1 MPAPSNKFEAR
12 KGALDSILGQMIGGE
27 PAIGVDPKCKTLIK
41 GLSGAYQFSRIKV
54 SGDERY
60 KDQPTKGF
68 ESHICEALHYL
79 LLSMEGQIFGHQ
91 YQFDTDFSMSRDLSI
106 YE

>member
-1 MPAPSNKFEAR
+1 
-12 KGALDSILGQMIGGE
+12 MIGGE
-27 PAIGVDPKCKTLIK
+27 TAIGFDPKCRTLIK

-60 KDQPTKGF
+60 KDAPTKNF

-91 YQFDTDFSMSRDLSI
+91 YQFDTDFNMTRDLSI